1 MNDDDIWESSTLK
14 FDSKVNL
21 FEDEAHEFKQFV
33 VKSINDISVHIKKI
47 GKYITAYLNSNFGY
61 ICLGITDN
69 GVIKGIKMS
78 DEYLNEFIEQFEK
91 MLDGYEEHVIN
102 EEYVKIAIKTVDNDK
117 KEDLYVIAIAVRK
130 GKEDFVYTTPYKDDM
145 TKDYIVYIKLNGIIK
160 RIDGEDLYKYMKNK
174 IKKFINN
181 SYISK

>member
-14 FDSKVNL
+14 LDDKVNL

-61 ICLGITDN
+61 IYLGITDN

-117 KEDLYVIAIAVRK
+117 KED
-130 GKEDFVYTTPYKDDM
+130 FVYTTPYKDDM